1 MSTGAAQLPEALAG
15 QSGLNLAE
23 DTAWKAKILL
33 VDDSPENLLA
43 LEAVLE
49 SPDHDLVKAN
59 SGIEA
64 LRYLLEDDFAAI
76 LLDVKM
82 PEMDGFE
89 AASLIR
95 SRKRSQHTPSYF

>member
-1 MSTGAAQLPEALAG
+1 MSTGAAQLPEAVL
-15 QSGLNLAE
+15 QESGLNIPE
-23 DTAWKAKILL
+23 VGSWKAKILL
-33 VDDSPENLLA
+33 VDDNPENLLA

-64 LRYLLEDDFAAI
+64 LRFLLEEDFAAI

-89 AASLIR
+89 TASLIR
-95 SRKRSQHTPSYF
+95 SRKRSQHT